1 MSPITAVVSPPKNP
15 ARVSGEHGWAQR
27 ISKRFLMSAGG
38 VNSASGQYRY
48 LFSRNKGV
56 SHAASDKGRKRG
68 RAGRIRWV
76 PQPCVSPAFLF
87 APLSLGPRGPGA
99 QGASPTPPLLV
110 AGPITRVARS
120 GEIQKEEFYVWPPWG
135 QAGTEPACRVCVCV
149 CVFVCVSGEI
159 EKPALCLAIWGP
171 GRDGDNL
178 QSVWCVCVCVCV
190 CACVPRRD
198 GDTQCV
204 CVRQAETETTYNVCL
219 GWGVYVVCVYVCAKA
234 ETEKPTE

>member
-1 MSPITAVVSPPKNP
+1 M
-15 ARVSGEHGWAQR
+15 
-27 ISKRFLMSAGG
+27 
-38 VNSASGQYRY
+38 NSASGQYRY

-99 QGASPTPPLLV
+99 KGASPTPPLLV

-149 CVFVCVSGEI
+149 CVCVYQEKSKSRRCVWPSGGQAEMETTYRVCG
-159 EKPALCLAIWGP
+159 
-171 GRDGDNL
+171 
-178 QSVWCVCVCVCV
+178 VCVCVCV

-198 GDTQCV
+198 GETQCV

-219 GWGVYVVCVYVCAKA
+219 GGGVYVVCVCVCAKA